1 MSENAVALA
10 SYRVTSSDMSLQ
22 RSNEPV
28 RNRRR
33 SPEQDSA
40 TSKPALASTAGSQF
54 TPSTRLSTP
63 SVTFVVDEKSG
74 QSFIQVIDRESGEI
88 LRQIPPEEAR
98 RLSAALKEMIG
109 TVVDTVA

>member
-1 MSENAVALA
+1 
-10 SYRVTSSDMSLQ
+10 
-22 RSNEPV
+22 
-28 RNRRR
+28 
-33 SPEQDSA
+33 
-40 TSKPALASTAGSQF
+40 
-54 TPSTRLSTP
+54 
-63 SVTFVVDEKSG
+63 VDEKSG